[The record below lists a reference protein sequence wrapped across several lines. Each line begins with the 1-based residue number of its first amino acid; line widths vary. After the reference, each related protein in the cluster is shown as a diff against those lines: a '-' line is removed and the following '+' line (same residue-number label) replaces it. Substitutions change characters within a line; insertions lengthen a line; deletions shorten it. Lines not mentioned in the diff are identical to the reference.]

1 MEIKYHNYDKPY
13 YSTRNGSINAEFDN
27 IEIPPQRLHYF
38 FERRCDSDPDA
49 IAVIC
54 DTEHL
59 SYADL
64 DARANQLAHYLLR
77 RGISPGNK
85 VGILLERSVNTYVAL
100 LAILKCGAAFVPLD
114 PSFPQDRIA
123 FIAENASLNLL
134 VTTSQF
140 DDITAGVCC
149 QVLFLD
155 PVGALAMGKAPPER
169 KAHAPRTAIATQPAN
184 RITIADSEDE
194 LCYIIY
200 TSGSTGRPK
209 GVAVNHSS
217 ICNFLTVCTP
227 IYGVTCHDRV
237 YQGMI
242 IAFDFSIEEIWPTF
256 IVGAT
261 LVAGPTDH
269 RRLGS
274 ELTDFLISHAITV
287 MYCVPTLLSTIDR
300 DVPSVRTLIVGG
312 EACPQDLVQHWSI
325 PERRMLNTYGP
336 TETTVTALWTELLP
350 DKPVTIGKPL
360 PGYSVYILDEE
371 LNPAPFGEMG
381 EICIGGIGVAQG
393 YVNLPEQTAAKF
405 ICDPFEQNYPQA
417 RLYRTGDLGRVTLNG
432 EIEYL
437 GRIDTQVKI
446 RGYRIELT
454 EIEAVLLETPD
465 IENAIVSLATINTN
479 VQELVAYITLRV
491 PVDDSEELKHRLHT
505 TLCQRLPNYMVP
517 AFIEI
522 LNAIPTLPNGK
533 ADRAKLP
540 APKERIERHHH
551 TDQLTVPVTLSR
563 EEAAIANIW
572 QKVFPHAQISI
583 EADFFLDLG
592 GHSLLAASLVSQLR
606 EQPEFSH
613 VSMLD
618 VYQCPTIAGLAAR
631 LTQQTALPQVPIA
644 RVPFHR
650 TSRRRYLTGIT
661 IQALGLIVI
670 LFCFALQ
677 WLLPYMTYSW
687 MQENDA
693 SNLESAVVSIV
704 ALAGIIPLMLVFSIA
719 AKWLLLGRVKP
730 GKYPL
735 WGNFYL
741 RWWFINNLLSITPSH
756 FLSGTPLLNIYYRL
770 LGAKIGTNVYLS
782 SVDIDVPDL
791 VSIGADSSLG
801 YEVGLLNATVENGWL
816 EIGSIKIGNRCFVGA
831 SAVLSANTI
840 MEENASLEDLSMLPS
855 LQRIPAR
862 EVWAGSPAVKRGI
875 NSSKM
880 VSRPAR
886 LRRIYFGTLQ
896 AILLLTLPILEL
908 IPILPG
914 VEQMYSISD
923 ENHWLLFSPLIA
935 LSFVILMALQIAVLK
950 WLIVGRVKPGSCRL
964 DSHHYLRL
972 WYVDKLMALSLDII
986 RPLYATLYL
995 LPWYRLLGAKLGWR
1009 AEISTPSSLVPDL
1022 VTIGDESFIADGVI
1036 MGVPRVERGRMY
1048 LQSTRV
1054 GKRAFIGNSAL
1065 LPAGVIIG
1073 DDTLIGCMSVPPA
1086 DQTLVAKADTSW
1098 FGSPAINLPQ
1108 RQIVRGFSVESTYK
1122 PTFTLVLER
1131 IGFETVRVLFSLTCT
1146 VALSSVLINTMIM
1159 MNDDWDEWV
1168 LILMLPFLYLGFGL
1182 AATAITIIAKWL
1194 LIGQYKPTERPL
1206 WSNFVFRSELV
1217 TCIHETLAVPLL
1229 VSMLRG
1235 TPFINWY
1242 FRLLG
1247 CKIGRQ
1253 VYTDTTDFTEFDTIR
1268 VGDDVA
1274 LNGDC
1279 GLQTH
1284 LFEDRVMKISTVT
1297 IGDRCSVGS
1306 GAIVLYDTVMEPDSN
1321 LGNLSM
1327 LMKGESL
1334 PAHSS
1339 WVGSPARIAE

>member
-1 MEIKYHNYDKPY
+1 MEIEHRLWDTPY
-13 YSTRNGSINAEFDN
+13 YSNTDSINAEFDN
-27 IEIPPQRLHYF
+27 VEIPPQRLHYF
-38 FERRCDSDPDA
+38 FERRCDTDPDA
-49 IAVIC
+49 IAVIG
-54 DTEHL
+54 DTECL
-59 SYADL
+59 SYAEL
-64 DARANQLAHYLLR
+64 DARANQLANYLLR
-77 RGISPGNK
+77 RGISSGNR

-100 LAILKCGAAFVPLD
+100 LAILKCSAAFVPLD

-140 DDITAGVCC
+140 DDITAGVSC

-155 PVGALAMGKAPPER
+155 TIAA
-169 KAHAPRTAIATQPAN
+169 AIAIQPAN
-184 RITIADSEDE
+184 RIAIADITDE

-227 IYGVTCHDRV
+227 IYGIACKDRV
-237 YQGMI
+237 YQGMT

-261 LVAGPTDH
+261 LVAGPTNH

-274 ELTDFLISHAITV
+274 ELTDFLIEQEITV
-287 MYCVPTLLSTIDR
+287 LYCVPTLLATIDR
-300 DVPSVRTLIVGG
+300 DVPLLRTLIVGG
-312 EACPQDLVQHWSI
+312 EACPQDLVKRWSR
-325 PERRMLNTYGP
+325 PDRRMLNTYGP
-336 TETTVTALWTELLP
+336 TEATVTALWTELLP
-350 DKPVTIGKPL
+350 DKPVTIGRPL
-360 PGYSVYILDEE
+360 PTYSVYILDEQ
-371 LNPAPFGEMG
+371 LHPVPVGEAG

-393 YVNLPEQTAAKF
+393 YVNLPEQTTAKF
-405 ICDPFEQNYPQA
+405 VYNPFEQNYPQT

-454 EIEAVLLETPD
+454 EIETVLLETPD
-465 IENAIVSLATINTN
+465 VENAIVSLVSLNTS
-479 VQELVAYITLRV
+479 VQELVAYITLRF
-491 PVDDSEELKHRLHT
+491 PVADSQELKNRLHT
-505 TLCQRLPNYMVP
+505 TLSHRLPNYMVP

-522 LNAIPTLPNGK
+522 LDSIPTLPNGK
-533 ADRAKLP
+533 ADRSKLP
-540 APKERIERHHH
+540 VPKERVQRQQRS
-551 TDQLTVPVTLSR
+551 DQLTLPVTLSK
-563 EEAAIANIW
+563 EESAIANIW
-572 QKVFPHAQISI
+572 QKLFPHTQISI
-583 EADFFLDLG
+583 DDDFFLDLG

-606 EQPEFSH
+606 ERPEFSH

-618 VYQCPTIAGLAAR
+618 VYQCPTIAELAAR
-631 LTQQTALPQVPIA
+631 LTQQTALPNVPTA
-644 RVPFHR
+644 TLPFHH
-650 TSRRRYLTGIT
+650 TSKRRYLVSVT

-677 WLLPYMTYSW
+677 WLLPYLTYSW
-687 MQENDA
+687 AQENDLG
-693 SNLESAVVSIV
+693 NFESAVLSVV
-704 ALAGIIPLMLVFSIA
+704 ALAAIIPLMLGFSIA
-719 AKWLLLGRVKP
+719 VKWLLLGRVKP

-735 WGNFYL
+735 WGSFYL
-741 RWWFINNLLSITPSH
+741 RWWFVNILLSITPSH

-782 SVDIDVPDL
+782 SVDISVPDL

-801 YEVGLLNATVENGWL
+801 YEVGLLNATVEQGWL
-816 EIGSIKIGNRCFVGA
+816 KIGSIKIGNRCFVGA
-831 SAVLSANTI
+831 GAVLSANTI

-862 EVWAGSPAVKRGI
+862 EVWAGSPAVKVGI

-886 LRRIYFGTLQ
+886 LRRIYFGTFQ

-923 ENHWLLFSPLIA
+923 EQHWLLFSPLIA
-935 LSFVILMALQIAVLK
+935 LSFVILMALQIAALK

-964 DSHHYLRL
+964 DSHRYLRL

-1048 LQSTRV
+1048 LESTRI

-1086 DQTLVAKADTSW
+1086 DKTLVAKPDTSW

-1108 RQIVRGFSVESTYK
+1108 RQIVQGFSVESTYK
-1122 PTFTLVLER
+1122 PTLALVLQR
-1131 IGFETVRVLFSLTCT
+1131 IGFETVRVLFSLTCI
-1146 VALSSVLINTMIM
+1146 VVLSSVLINTMITLS
-1159 MNDDWDEWV
+1159 DDWDESV
-1168 LILMLPFLYLGFGL
+1168 LIFMLPFLYLGFGL
-1182 AATAITIIAKWL
+1182 AATGITIIAKWL
-1194 LIGQYKPTERPL
+1194 IIGRYKSTERPL

-1229 VSMLRG
+1229 VNMLRG

-1242 FRLLG
+1242 LRLMG
-1247 CKIGRQ
+1247 CKIGKQ
-1253 VYTDTTDFTEFDTIR
+1253 VYTDTTDVTEFDTIE
-1268 VGDDVA
+1268 VGNDAA

-1297 IGDRCSVGS
+1297 ISDRCSVGS
-1306 GAIVLYDTVMEPDSN
+1306 SAIVLYDTVMEPDSS

>member
-1 MEIKYHNYDKPY
+1 MENKYSKFNTQQ
-13 YSTRNGSINAEFDN
+13 YSKTNDSINTQFYKLGK
-27 IEIPPQRLHYF
+27 PPQRLHYF
-38 FERRCDSDPDA
+38 FETQCYANPDVLA
-49 IAVIC
+49 LIC
-54 DTEHL
+54 DTERL
-59 SYADL
+59 SYAEL
-64 DARANQLAHYLLR
+64 DARANQLANYLLR
-77 RGISPGNK
+77 RGISSGSR
-85 VGILLERSVNTYVAL
+85 VGILLERSVNTYVTL
-100 LAILKCGAAFVPLD
+100 LAILKCGAVFVPLD

-140 DDITAGVCC
+140 VDITAGVCC
-149 QVLFLD
+149 QVLLLD
-155 PVGALAMGKAPPER
+155 AVAG
-169 KAHAPRTAIATQPAN
+169 AIAIQPAN
-184 RITIADSEDE
+184 RIAIADSVDE

-227 IYGVTCHDRV
+227 IYGVTCGDRV

-261 LVAGPTDH
+261 LVAGPTNH

-274 ELTDFLISHAITV
+274 ELTDFLIEHAITV
-287 MYCVPTLLSTIDR
+287 MYCVPTLLATIDR
-300 DVPSVRTLIVGG
+300 DLPLLRTLIVGG
-312 EACPQDLVQHWSI
+312 EACPQYLVERWSR

-350 DKPVTIGKPL
+350 DQPVTIGKPL
-360 PGYSVYILDEE
+360 PTYSVYILDEE
-371 LNPAPFGEMG
+371 LHPVPSGEAG

-405 ICDPFEQNYPQA
+405 VCDPFEQNDPQA
-417 RLYRTGDLGRVTLNG
+417 RLYRTGDLGRVTLND

-454 EIEAVLLETPD
+454 EIETVLLETPD
-465 IENAIVSLATINTN
+465 VENAIVSLVSISTT
-479 VQELVAYITLRV
+479 VEELVAYITLRV
-491 PVDDSEELKHRLHT
+491 PVADSEELKNRLHT
-505 TLCQRLPNYMVP
+505 VLRHRLPSYMVP

-522 LNAIPTLPNGK
+522 LDTIPTLPNGK
-533 ADRAKLP
+533 ADRSKLP
-540 APKERIERHHH
+540 APTQRMQRQHRS
-551 TDQLTVPVTLSR
+551 DQTLPVTLSKQ
-563 EEAAIANIW
+563 ESAIANIW
-572 QKVFPHAQISI
+572 QKLFPHAQISI
-583 EADFFLDLG
+583 KDDFFLDLG

-606 EQPEFSH
+606 ELPEFSH

-618 VYQCPTIAGLAAR
+618 VYQCATIAGLAAR
-631 LTQQTALPQVPIA
+631 LTQQTALPNVPTA
-644 RVPFHR
+644 ALPFHH
-650 TSRRRYLTGIT
+650 TSRKRYLRSVTV
-661 IQALGLIVI
+661 QALGLIVI

-677 WLLPYMTYSW
+677 WLLPYLTYTW
-687 MQENDA
+687 TQENDA
-693 SNLESAVVSIV
+693 TNLQSVFLSIA
-704 ALAGIIPLMLVFSIA
+704 ALAGIIPLMLGFSIV
-719 AKWLLLGRVKP
+719 AKWLLLGQVKP

-735 WGNFYL
+735 WGSFYL
-741 RWWFINNLLSITPSH
+741 RWWFVKNLLSITPLH
-756 FLSGTPLLNIYYRL
+756 FLSGTPLLNVYYRL
-770 LGAKIGTNVYLS
+770 LGAKIGTNVYLN
-782 SVDIDVPDL
+782 SVNIDVPDL

-801 YEVGLLNATVENGWL
+801 YEARLLNATLEHGWL

-831 SAVLSANTI
+831 SAVLSQNTI
-840 MEENASLEDLSMLPS
+840 IEENASLEDLSMLPP

-862 EVWAGSPAVKRGI
+862 EVWAGSPAAKVGI
-875 NSSKM
+875 NESKM
-880 VSRPAR
+880 ISRPAR

-908 IPILPG
+908 LPILPG

-923 ENHWLLFSPLIA
+923 QKHWLLLSPLIA
-935 LSFVILMALQIAVLK
+935 LSFVILMALQIAALK
-950 WLIVGRVKPGSCRL
+950 WLIVGRVKPGSYRL
-964 DSHHYLRL
+964 DSHRYVRL

-1036 MGVPRVERGRMY
+1036 MGVPRVERGLIH
-1048 LQSTRV
+1048 LQSTKI

-1065 LPAGVIIG
+1065 LPAGVSIG
-1073 DDTLIGCMSVPPA
+1073 DDTLIGCMSVTPA
-1086 DQTLVAKADTSW
+1086 DKSLVAKPDTSW

-1108 RQIVRGFSVESTYK
+1108 RQVVQGFSVESTYK
-1122 PTFTLVLER
+1122 PPMSLVLQR
-1131 IGFETVRVLFSLTCT
+1131 MSFEAVRVLFPLSCI
-1146 VALSSVLINTMIM
+1146 VVLSSVLIDTMIKL
-1159 MNDDWDEWV
+1159 NDDWDESA

-1182 AATAITIIAKWL
+1182 VATAITIIAKWL
-1194 LIGQYKPTERPL
+1194 IIGRYKSTERPL

-1229 VSMLRG
+1229 VDMLRG

-1242 FRLLG
+1242 LRLMG

-1253 VYTDTTDFTEFDTIR
+1253 VYTDTTDITEFDTIE
-1268 VGDDVA
+1268 VGNDVA
-1274 LNGDC
+1274 LNSNC

-1334 PAHSS
+1334 PASTS

>member
-1 MEIKYHNYDKPY
+1 MKKQYCSKTQQFSETID
-13 YSTRNGSINAEFDN
+13 SIDPQFYQL
-27 IEIPPQRLHYF
+27 EIPPQRLHYF
-38 FERRCDSDPDA
+38 FERQCDTDPDA
-49 IAVIC
+49 LALIC
-54 DTEHL
+54 DIERL
-59 SYADL
+59 SYAEL
-64 DARANQLAHYLLR
+64 DARANQLANYLLR
-77 RGISPGNK
+77 RGISSGNRI
-85 VGILLERSVNTYVAL
+85 GILLERSVNTYVTL

-114 PSFPQDRIA
+114 PSFPEDRIT

-134 VTTSQF
+134 VTSSQF
-140 DDITAGVCC
+140 VDITAGVCC
-149 QVLFLD
+149 QVLLLD
-155 PVGALAMGKAPPER
+155 AVAA
-169 KAHAPRTAIATQPAN
+169 AIAIQPPN
-184 RITIADSEDE
+184 RIAIADSEDA

-227 IYGVTCHDRV
+227 IYGVTCGDRV

-261 LVAGPTDH
+261 LVAGPTNH

-274 ELTDFLISHAITV
+274 ELTDFLIEHAITV
-287 MYCVPTLLSTIDR
+287 MYCVPTLLATIDR
-300 DVPSVRTLIVGG
+300 DVPSLRTLIVGG
-312 EACPQDLVQHWSI
+312 EACPQYLVERWSQ
-325 PERRMLNTYGP
+325 PDRRMLNTYGP
-336 TETTVTALWTELLP
+336 TETTVTALWTELVP
-350 DKPVTIGKPL
+350 DQPVTIGKPL
-360 PGYSVYILDEE
+360 PTYSVYILDEQ
-371 LNPAPFGEMG
+371 LNLVPFGEAG

-405 ICDPFEQNYPQA
+405 VCDPFEQNDPQA
-417 RLYRTGDLGRVTLNG
+417 RLYRTGDLGRVTPNG

-454 EIEAVLLETPD
+454 EIETVLLETPD
-465 IENAIVSLATINTN
+465 VENAIVSLVSINTD
-479 VQELVAYITLRV
+479 VPELVAYITLRV
-491 PVDDSEELKHRLHT
+491 PVADSEELKNRLHT
-505 TLCQRLPNYMVP
+505 VLRHRLPSYMVP

-522 LNAIPTLPNGK
+522 LDTIPTLPNGK
-533 ADRAKLP
+533 ADRSKLP
-540 APKERIERHHH
+540 APTQRMQRQHHS
-551 TDQLTVPVTLSR
+551 DQLALPVSLSK
-563 EEAAIANIW
+563 EESAIANIW
-572 QKVFPHAQISI
+572 QKLFSHAQISI
-583 EADFFLDLG
+583 NDNFFLDLG

-631 LTQQTALPQVPIA
+631 LTQQTALPNVPA
-644 RVPFHR
+644 ATLPFHR
-650 TSRRRYLTGIT
+650 TSNRRYLRSVTV
-661 IQALGLIVI
+661 QALGLIVI

-677 WLLPYMTYSW
+677 WLLPYLTYSW
-687 MQENDA
+687 TQENDA
-693 SNLESAVVSIV
+693 SNLQSAFLSIA
-704 ALAGIIPLMLVFSIA
+704 ALAGIIPLMLGFSIV

-735 WGNFYL
+735 WGSFYL
-741 RWWFINNLLSITPSH
+741 RWWFVKNLLSITPSH
-756 FLSGTPLLNIYYRL
+756 LLSGTPLLNIYYRL

-782 SVDIDVPDL
+782 SVNIDVPDL

-801 YEVGLLNATVENGWL
+801 YEARLLNATVEQGWL
-816 EIGSIKIGNRCFVGA
+816 EIGSIKIGNSCFVGA

-840 MEENASLEDLSMLPS
+840 MEKNASLEDLSMLPP
-855 LQRIPAR
+855 LHRIPAR
-862 EVWAGSPAVKRGI
+862 EVWAGSPATKVGI
-875 NSSKM
+875 NSNKM
-880 VSRPAR
+880 ISRPAR

-908 IPILPG
+908 LPILPG
-914 VEQMYSISD
+914 VDQMYSISD
-923 ENHWLLFSPLIA
+923 EHNWLLFSPLIA
-935 LSFVILMALQIAVLK
+935 LSFVILMALQIAALK

-964 DSHHYLRL
+964 DSHRYVRL

-1009 AEISTPSSLVPDL
+1009 TEISTPSSVVPDL
-1022 VTIGDESFIADGVI
+1022 VTIDDESFIADGVI
-1036 MGVPRVERGRMY
+1036 MGVPRVERGRMS
-1048 LQSTRV
+1048 LESTRI

-1086 DQTLVAKADTSW
+1086 DKTLVAKPDTSW

-1108 RQIVRGFSVESTYK
+1108 RQIVQGFSVESTYK
-1122 PTFTLVLER
+1122 PPISLVVQR
-1131 IGFETVRVLFSLTCT
+1131 IGFETVRVLFSLTCI
-1146 VALSSVLINTMIM
+1146 VILSSVLIDTMIM
-1159 MNDDWDEWV
+1159 LNENWHESV

-1182 AATAITIIAKWL
+1182 VATAITIIAKWL
-1194 LIGQYKPTERPL
+1194 IIGRYKSTERPL

-1229 VSMLRG
+1229 VNMLRG

-1242 FRLLG
+1242 LRLMG
-1247 CKIGRQ
+1247 CKIGTQ
-1253 VYTDTTDFTEFDTIR
+1253 VYTDTTDMTEFDTIE
-1268 VGDDVA
+1268 VGNNVA
-1274 LNGDC
+1274 LNSDC

-1306 GAIVLYDTVMEPDSN
+1306 GAIVLYDTVMEPDSS

-1334 PAHSS
+1334 PASSS

>member
-1 MEIKYHNYDKPY
+1 MENKYSKFNTQQ
-13 YSTRNGSINAEFDN
+13 YSKTNDSINTQFYKLGK
-27 IEIPPQRLHYF
+27 PPQRLHYF
-38 FERRCDSDPDA
+38 FETQCDANPDITA
-49 IAVIC
+49 LIC
-54 DTEHL
+54 DTERL
-59 SYADL
+59 SYAEL
-64 DARANQLAHYLLR
+64 DARANQLANYLLR
-77 RGISPGNK
+77 RGIRSGSR
-85 VGILLERSVNTYVAL
+85 VGILLERSVNTYVTL

-140 DDITAGVCC
+140 VDITAGVCC
-149 QVLFLD
+149 QVLLLD
-155 PVGALAMGKAPPER
+155 AVAG
-169 KAHAPRTAIATQPAN
+169 AIAIQPAN
-184 RITIADSEDE
+184 RIAIADSVDE

-227 IYGVTCHDRV
+227 IYGVTCGDRV

-242 IAFDFSIEEIWPTF
+242 LAFDFSIEEIWPTF

-261 LVAGPTDH
+261 LVAGPTNH

-274 ELTDFLISHAITV
+274 ELTDFLIEHAITV
-287 MYCVPTLLSTIDR
+287 MYCVPTLLATIDR
-300 DVPSVRTLIVGG
+300 DLPLLRTLIVGG
-312 EACPQDLVQHWSI
+312 EACPQYLVERWSR

-336 TETTVTALWTELLP
+336 TETTVTALWTELFP
-350 DKPVTIGKPL
+350 DQPVTIGKPL
-360 PGYSVYILDEE
+360 PTYSVYILDEQ
-371 LNPAPFGEMG
+371 LHPVPSGEAG

-405 ICDPFEQNYPQA
+405 VCDPFEQNDPQA
-417 RLYRTGDLGRVTLNG
+417 RLYRTGDLGRVTPND

-454 EIEAVLLETPD
+454 EIETVLLETPD
-465 IENAIVSLATINTN
+465 VENAIVSLVSISTT
-479 VQELVAYITLRV
+479 VEELVAYITLRV
-491 PVDDSEELKHRLHT
+491 PVADSEELKNRLHT
-505 TLCQRLPNYMVP
+505 VLRHRLPSYMVP

-522 LNAIPTLPNGK
+522 LDTIPTLPNGK
-533 ADRAKLP
+533 ADRSKLP
-540 APKERIERHHH
+540 APTQRMQRQHRS
-551 TDQLTVPVTLSR
+551 DQTLPVTLSKQ
-563 EEAAIANIW
+563 ESAIANIW
-572 QKVFPHAQISI
+572 QKLFPHAQISI
-583 EADFFLDLG
+583 KDDFFLDLG

-618 VYQCPTIAGLAAR
+618 VYQCPTIAGLATR
-631 LTQQTALPQVPIA
+631 LTQQTALPNVPTA
-644 RVPFHR
+644 PLPFHR
-650 TSRRRYLTGIT
+650 TSRKRYLRSVTV
-661 IQALGLIVI
+661 QALGLIVI

-677 WLLPYMTYSW
+677 WLLPYLTYTW

-693 SNLESAVVSIV
+693 SNLQSAFLSI
-704 ALAGIIPLMLVFSIA
+704 ATLAGIIPLMLGFSIV
-719 AKWLLLGRVKP
+719 AKWLLLGQVKP

-735 WGNFYL
+735 WGSFYL
-741 RWWFINNLLSITPSH
+741 RWWFVKNLLSITPLH
-756 FLSGTPLLNIYYRL
+756 FLSGTPLLNVYYRL
-770 LGAKIGTNVYLS
+770 LGAKIGTNVYLN
-782 SVDIDVPDL
+782 SVNIDVPDL

-801 YEVGLLNATVENGWL
+801 YEARLLNATLEHGWL

-831 SAVLSANTI
+831 SAVLSQNTI
-840 MEENASLEDLSMLPS
+840 IEENASLEDLSMLPP

-862 EVWAGSPAVKRGI
+862 EVWAGSPAAKVGI
-875 NSSKM
+875 NESKM
-880 VSRPAR
+880 ISRPAR

-908 IPILPG
+908 LPILPG

-923 ENHWLLFSPLIA
+923 QKHWLLLSPLIA
-935 LSFVILMALQIAVLK
+935 LSFVILMALQIAALK
-950 WLIVGRVKPGSCRL
+950 WLIVGRVKPGSYRL
-964 DSHHYLRL
+964 DSHRYVRL

-1036 MGVPRVERGRMY
+1036 MGVPRVECGRIH
-1048 LQSTRV
+1048 LQSTKI

-1073 DDTLIGCMSVPPA
+1073 DDTLIGCMSVTPA
-1086 DQTLVAKADTSW
+1086 DKSLVAKPDTSW

-1108 RQIVRGFSVESTYK
+1108 RQVVQGFSVESTYK
-1122 PTFTLVLER
+1122 PPMSLVLQR
-1131 IGFETVRVLFSLTCT
+1131 MSFEAVRVLFPLSWI
-1146 VALSSVLINTMIM
+1146 VVLSSVLIDTMITL
-1159 MNDDWDEWV
+1159 NDDWDESA

-1182 AATAITIIAKWL
+1182 VATAITIIAKWL
-1194 LIGQYKPTERPL
+1194 IIGRYKSTERPL

-1229 VSMLRG
+1229 VDMLRG

-1242 FRLLG
+1242 LRLMG
-1247 CKIGRQ
+1247 CKIGKQ
-1253 VYTDTTDFTEFDTIR
+1253 VYTDTTDITEFDTIE
-1268 VGDDVA
+1268 VGNDVA
-1274 LNGDC
+1274 LNSNC

-1334 PAHSS
+1334 PASTS

>member
-1 MEIKYHNYDKPY
+1 MENKYCKFNTQQ
-13 YSTRNGSINAEFDN
+13 YSKTIDSINTQFYKLGK
-27 IEIPPQRLHYF
+27 PPQRLHYF
-38 FERRCDSDPDA
+38 FERQCDANPDVLA
-49 IAVIC
+49 LIC
-54 DTEHL
+54 DTERL
-59 SYADL
+59 SYAEL
-64 DARANQLAHYLLR
+64 DARANQLANYLLR
-77 RGISPGNK
+77 RGIRSGSR
-85 VGILLERSVNTYVAL
+85 VGILLERSVNTYVTL

-123 FIAENASLNLL
+123 FIALDASVDLL
-134 VTTSQF
+134 VTTDKF
-140 DDITAGVCC
+140 ADATAGICC

-155 PVGALAMGKAPPER
+155 AVAA
-169 KAHAPRTAIATQPAN
+169 AIAIQPAN
-184 RITIADSEDE
+184 RIATVDSEDA

-209 GVAVNHSS
+209 GVAVNHSN
-217 ICNFLTVCTP
+217 ICNYFTVCTP
-227 IYGVTCHDRV
+227 IYKVTQQDRV
-237 YQGMI
+237 YQGI
-242 IAFDFSIEEIWPTF
+242 TIAFDFSIEQIWVTF
-256 IVGAT
+256 SVGAT
-261 LVAGPTDH
+261 LIAAPGDYQLVGSDLALFLKKQEVTV
-269 RRLGS
+269 LG
-274 ELTDFLISHAITV
+274 
-287 MYCVPTLLSTIDR
+287 CVPTLLATIDC
-300 DVPSVRTLIVGG
+300 DLPSVRLLIVGG
-312 EACPQDLVQHWSI
+312 EACSRDLVKRWSK
-325 PERRMLNTYGP
+325 PGCRMLNTYGP
-336 TETTVTALWTELLP
+336 TETTITATWTEMQP
-350 DKPVTIGKPL
+350 DLPVTIGRPL
-360 PGYSVYILDEE
+360 PTYKVYILDE
-371 LNPAPFGEMG
+371 NMHPVPPGEPG

-393 YVNLPEQTAAKF
+393 YINLPEATAAKF
-405 ICDPFEQNYPQA
+405 VLDPFEQDSLNA
-417 RLYRTGDLGRVTLNG
+417 RMYRTGDLGRFTSNS

-437 GRIDTQVKI
+437 GRIDHQVKI

-454 EIEAVLLETPD
+454 EIEAVLLENPEV
-465 IENAIVSLATINTN
+465 ENAIVSLVSNA
-479 VQELVAYITLRV
+479 VQELAAYITLRV
-491 PVDDSEELKHRLHT
+491 NVADPKDLKNRLHT
-505 TLCQRLPNYMVP
+505 LLRSRLPSYMVP

-522 LNAIPTLPNGK
+522 LDTIPTLPNGK
-533 ADRAKLP
+533 TDRSKLP
-540 APKERIERHHH
+540 APTQRMQRQHGS
-551 TDQLTVPVTLSR
+551 DQTLPVTLSK
-563 EEAAIANIW
+563 EESAIANIW
-572 QKVFPHAQISI
+572 QQLFPNAQISI
-583 EADFFLDLG
+583 EDDFFLDLG

-606 EQPEFSH
+606 EQPKFSH

-631 LTQQTALPQVPIA
+631 LTQQTALPNVPTA
-644 RVPFHR
+644 ALPFHR
-650 TSRRRYLTGIT
+650 TSRKRYLRSVP

-677 WLLPYMTYSW
+677 WLLPYLTYTW
-687 MQENDA
+687 TQENDA
-693 SNLESAVVSIV
+693 SNLQSVFLSIA
-704 ALAGIIPLMLVFSIA
+704 ALAGIVPLMLGFSIV

-735 WGNFYL
+735 WGSFYL
-741 RWWFINNLLSITPSH
+741 RWWFVKNLLSITPLH
-756 FLSGTPLLNIYYRL
+756 FLSGTPLLNVYYRL
-770 LGAKIGTNVYLS
+770 LGAKIGTNVYLN

-801 YEVGLLNATVENGWL
+801 YEAGLLNATVEQGWL

-831 SAVLSANTI
+831 SAVLSTNTI
-840 MEENASLEDLSMLPS
+840 MQENTSLEDLSMLPP

-862 EVWAGSPAVKRGI
+862 EVWAGSPAAKVGI
-875 NSSKM
+875 NETKTI
-880 VSRPAR
+880 SRPAR

-908 IPILPG
+908 LPILPG
-914 VEQMYSISD
+914 VDQMYSMSD
-923 ENHWLLFSPLIA
+923 QHNWLLFSPLIA
-935 LSFVILMALQIAVLK
+935 LSFVILMPLQIAALK

-964 DSHHYLRL
+964 DSHRYVRL

-1009 AEISTPSSLVPDL
+1009 AEISTPSSLIPDL

-1036 MGVPRVERGRMY
+1036 MGVPRVERGRMS
-1048 LQSTRV
+1048 LESTKI

-1073 DDTLIGCMSVPPA
+1073 DDTLIGCMSVTPA
-1086 DQTLVAKADTSW
+1086 DKSLVAKPDTSW

-1108 RQIVRGFSVESTYK
+1108 RQVVQGFSVESTYK
-1122 PTFTLVLER
+1122 PPMSLVLQR
-1131 IGFETVRVLFSLTCT
+1131 MSFEAVRVLFPLSCI
-1146 VALSSVLINTMIM
+1146 VALSSVLIDTMIRL
-1159 MNDDWDEWV
+1159 NDDWDESA

-1194 LIGQYKPTERPL
+1194 IIGRYKSTERPL

-1229 VSMLRG
+1229 VDMLRG

-1242 FRLLG
+1242 FRFMG

-1253 VYTDTTDFTEFDTIR
+1253 VYTDTTDITEFDTIEI
-1268 VGDDVA
+1268 GNDVA
-1274 LNGDC
+1274 LNSNC

-1334 PAHSS
+1334 PASTS